1 LPCLAL
7 PAHSF
12 PPRKEEQEEEKKTR
26 KEEEEQEKKK
36 RRKTVKSQCSQVK
49 STQVRV

>member
-1 LPCLAL
+1 MPFLSLKNT
-7 PAHSF
+7 
-12 PPRKEEQEEEKKTR
+12 RKEEKKKTR